1 MICGSN
7 ATTRRTTRKT
17 RRMVKKWRGQS
28 RGETGRSKGGRA
40 VDERGRFLSFAH
52 GIRQLTRS
60 RQHCFQLVRHESS
73 SELRKRKKKK
83 KNIYTHTHT
92 HHSFTHLH
100 THPHPQYI
108 FLLIF
113 VFHVL
118 PHPHKRPYF
127 GTLATEKHPAAG
139 AAPPTY
145 SWLLMSS
152 CSI

>member
-83 KNIYTHTHT
+83 KTYTHTHSLT
-92 HHSFTHLH
+92 THLLTYIH
-100 THPHPQYI
+100 THTHN
-108 FLLIF
+108 
-113 VFHVL
+113 
-118 PHPHKRPYF
+118 
-127 GTLATEKHPAAG
+127 
-139 AAPPTY
+139 TY
-145 SWLLMSS
+145 SFSFLFFTSS
-152 CSI
+152 PIHTSAHTSGLSLPKSIPPREQLILRTRGF